1 MNDTT
6 IIDLTAFLDS
16 RKLGRYH
23 LQILIVC
30 GLCCFVSGFFVVGL
44 GFIAP
49 VAATALH
56 LEPGALGP
64 VFAAMGLGSFVGSLV
79 FTPAAD
85 RFGRKPVMLAGL
97 LIAVPFLFL
106 MGTAESVASLIW
118 MQFFGGFALMGTI
131 PIVLALA
138 GEFMPKHTRV
148 TLTMLVWIGF
158 NLGSIVTGLVAARIT
173 AGGDW
178 HYLFDIAGT
187 LALVAAPIVALL
199 LPESLDFLAES
210 PGTGPR
216 IARILGRLDPSIT
229 VPPGTRFVLEEKEEH
244 GFPVTLLFR
253 EDRKR
258 LTLFLWLMFFC
269 NMMAL
274 VFINSWLATLLVA
287 MGIATSTAIVTAA
300 LTNLGGILG
309 GIAVSEFCDRYPRHR
324 FAILAASYLLGSVA
338 IAAIAEGGGQAL
350 FALAASF
357 IAGFFTMG
365 TQNTANA
372 IAATIYPTA
381 MRSTGAGWAIGMGN
395 IAQILSPLIGGLL
408 LALGW
413 TSATILA
420 LAALP
425 PVLAALAA
433 WRIGRHAT
441 PFDEAPG
448 AVSVHNASSS

>member
-1 MNDTT
+1 MSDTP
-6 IIDLTAFLDS
+6 IVDLTVLLDNH
-16 RKLGRYH
+16 KLGRFH
-23 LQILIVC
+23 VQILLVC

-49 VAATALH
+49 VATTALH

-64 VFAAMGLGSFVGSLV
+64 VFAAMGVGSFVGSLV

-85 RFGRKPVMLAGL
+85 RFGRKPVILAGL
-97 LIAVPFLFL
+97 LIAAPFLFL
-106 MGTAESVASLIW
+106 MGTAESVRSLIW

-138 GEFMPKHTRV
+138 GEFMPKHARV

-158 NLGSIVTGLVAARIT
+158 NFGSIVTGLVAARIA

-187 LALVAAPIVALL
+187 LALIVAPVVVFF
-199 LPESLDFLAES
+199 LPKSLDFLAES
-210 PGTGPR
+210 PKTGAR
-216 IARILGRLDPSIT
+216 IARILGRLDGAISI
-229 VPPGTRFVLEEKEEH
+229 PAGARFVLEEKEEH
-244 GFPVTLLFR
+244 GFPVTLLFHEGR
-253 EDRKR
+253 SR

-274 VFINSWLATLLVA
+274 VFINSWLATILVA
-287 MGIATSTAIVTAA
+287 MGIAKSTAIMTAA

-309 GIAVSEFCDRYPRHR
+309 GIAVSEFCDRYPRRR
-324 FAILAASYLLGSVA
+324 FAILAASFLLGGVA
-338 IAAIAEGGGQAL
+338 IATIAQVGGQAAL
-350 FALAASF
+350 ALAASF
-357 IAGFFTMG
+357 VAGFFTMG

-372 IAATIYPTA
+372 VAATIYPTA

-413 TSATILA
+413 LPATILA

-425 PVLAALAA
+425 PILAALAA

-441 PFDEAPG
+441 PLDEAPN
-448 AVSVHNASSS
+448 AVSVHSASPS